1 LASDGVLLLIV
12 RYRWRDCGDN
22 AADRAFAHRQI
33 KDQLMVIF
41 EIKQLSPE
49 TYRQQTRRSTLIVA
63 ATFALLAMGLAALT
77 VAVFGE
83 AGDDNLRL
91 NAVGVA
97 AGLLLTIALV
107 RSVYWKQPWMA
118 CAIYGWC
125 LKRSLMRVTNVMH
138 HVTAGVAV
146 DDLEAMK
153 LLRFYHLGLTQMHQL
168 DGNSAALSEATR
180 EIDQHRE
187 ALEKRGIET
196 EQNRLDA
203 DWLESVK
210 RFAATT

>member
-1 LASDGVLLLIV
+1 
-12 RYRWRDCGDN
+12 
-22 AADRAFAHRQI
+22 
-33 KDQLMVIF
+33 MVIF
-41 EIKQLSPE
+41 EINKQLSPE
-49 TYRQQTRRSTLIVA
+49 TYRQQTRRSTLIIA
-63 ATFALLAMGLAALT
+63 ATFAVLAMGLAALA

-83 AGDDNLRL
+83 AGGDNLRF
-91 NAVGVA
+91 NALGVA

-107 RSVYWKQPWMA
+107 RSVYWKQPWMN
-118 CAIYGWC
+118 CAVYGWH

-146 DDLEAMK
+146 GDSDAMK

-168 DGNSAALSEATR
+168 DGNSAALSEAAR
-180 EIDQHRE
+180 EIDRHGETLAARE
-187 ALEKRGIET
+187 IET
-196 EQNRLDA
+196 DQSRLDA